1 MTTNT
6 ATWLDIIPALPL
18 ARGVPFLLCYEGADS
33 EGDIHRVCIDASDD
47 WVTWVDDEGDYTST
61 PECETRV
68 DLDDPQGFGYALR
81 HWYAAAAATADDA
94 VLRWFELTLWAWTQG
109 ILDDS
114 DSLALARALAEVVS

>member
-1 MTTNT
+1 MTIPE
-6 ATWLDIIPALPL
+6 TWLDIIPAIPL
-18 ARGVPFLLCYEGADS
+18 AWGVPVQHDGYKWVAMELRADKRTWLLTCSTGTTYATADQCS
-33 EGDIHRVCIDASDD
+33 I
-47 WVTWVDDEGDYTST
+47 
-61 PECETRV
+61 
-68 DLDDPQGFGYALR
+68 DLDDPQGFGYSMR